1 MRTVSVR
8 SLFIISLL
16 CLLNALFISG
26 CKKRSWNKLS
36 PKQTREVM
44 MDLAITRSLIQSRGY
59 ELPDSTRQAIYD
71 DLFARHGVTQR
82 DYDSTLVW
90 YTRYKIKSQVV
101 YTQMVRD
108 SLKQIEQLLAE
119 REAEKTKSD
128 NAIEQYDKDSV
139 NFLKNVLLWFAPEHE
154 QINHFAQLELTT
166 SPESDTEFRLTTRIH
181 GLSLK
186 NKTDLKLNLIMDLD
200 DSTSLSKEI
209 LIPRNGLFE
218 LSQTVPQDRKAL
230 RIKAFLRSNAYI
242 SGLDSVNRKI
252 PGSAHRIVV
261 DSFAVVRYTPAVKEK
276 KTTEEGKEKF
286 EKEAINDRGIEEK
299 EKIADETSLE

>member
-1 MRTVSVR
+1 
-8 SLFIISLL
+8 
-16 CLLNALFISG
+16 
-26 CKKRSWNKLS
+26 
-36 PKQTREVM
+36 